1 MLAGVK
7 GLAVVFLGAVFGRG
21 LAAVFGQN
29 TAAGLA
35 IVLAGNSVLRSRG
48 NPAHSLVSFRP
59 FGVLVPGAMGQP
71 GARCRE
77 WAFDFGC
84 PNK

>member
-1 MLAGVK
+1 M
-7 GLAVVFLGAVFGRG
+7 FLGLVFGRG
-21 LAAVFGQN
+21 MAAVFGQN
-29 TAAGLA
+29 TVAGLA
-35 IVLAGNSVLRSRG
+35 AVLAALSVFRSRG

-59 FGVLVPGAMGQP
+59 FGVLIPGAMGQP